1 MTASVESPI
10 EGGVVGSLEYGPP
23 PSGQPIGPGGSAS
36 PDGQSS
42 AASDHPG
49 SSAPYAPVPFGPMD
63 PPRKDKNWLGVASV
77 ISGILGAVPLAIG
90 FGIGGLKAAKERR
103 ADNRPVAI
111 VGLVAS
117 VAAPLVYTVLA
128 LSYFGLSNTLAA
140 KSITYSDLSVGDC
153 VLEPR
158 GWENAEDTINSSFLK
173 VVPCGNEHWGQ
184 IYFTERVNAATYPG
198 NDAMDAK
205 AVEYCE
211 SDAALNNVKAEFWP
225 RMHYGSLLPTGKS
238 WENYRTIVC
247 ILMPES
253 GTLSQSW
260 VVDK

>member
-1 MTASVESPI
+1 MA
-10 EGGVVGSLEYGPP
+10 
-23 PSGQPIGPGGSAS
+23 
-36 PDGQSS
+36 
-42 AASDHPG
+42 
-49 SSAPYAPVPFGPMD
+49 FGPMD

-90 FGIGGLKAAKERR
+90 FGIGGLKAAKDRR

-117 VAAPLVYTVLA
+117 VAAPIVYIVLA

-140 KSITYSDLSVGDC
+140 RSIEYSDLSVGDC

-158 GWENAEDTINSSFLK
+158 GWEDADAELGSSRLK

-184 IYFTERVNAATYPG
+184 IYFTENVNAATYPG
-198 NDAMDAK
+198 DDAMDAK

-211 SDAALNNVKAEFWP
+211 SDAALNNVKAEFWSK
-225 RMHYGSLLPTGKS
+225 MFYGSLLPTGES
-238 WENYRTIVC
+238 WKNSGTVVC
-247 ILMPES
+247 VLMPES
-253 GTLSQSW
+253 GTLSESW
-260 VVDK
+260 VVDKK